1 MRGALR
7 RARRG
12 MFKTWYPREE
22 GIPVRQFERLRNR
35 EHDALS
41 LCAGLLGRLSDAQE
55 RVPGML
61 G

>member
-1 MRGALR
+1 
-7 RARRG
+7 